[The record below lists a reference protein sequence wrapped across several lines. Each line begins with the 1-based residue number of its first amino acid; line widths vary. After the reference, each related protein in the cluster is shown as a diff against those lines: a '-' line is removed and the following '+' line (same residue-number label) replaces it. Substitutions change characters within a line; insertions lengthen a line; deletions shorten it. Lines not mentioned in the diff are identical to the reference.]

1 MLVRVQRVSVTRCRS
16 QRPLPEVEHIVGA
29 GTEGQQAFDAVTQGS
44 CLRPS
49 GEKLKAPIDRRSCGE
64 ESLTYR
70 LNQRRIA
77 HMRGFSEQAGG
88 QVPLGVDGKQLV
100 DFTYVALDEICCRLD
115 TLRSDV
121 LASGHQVEDEI
132 VDQRLNRY

>member
-1 MLVRVQRVSVTRCRS
+1 
-16 QRPLPEVEHIVGA
+16 
-29 GTEGQQAFDAVTQGS
+29 FDAVTQGS

-64 ESLTYR
+64 ESLSDR

-77 HMRGFSEQAGG
+77 RMGSFSEQAGG
-88 QVPLGVDGKQLV
+88 QVPFAVDCKQLV
-100 DFTYVALDEICCRLD
+100 DFTYLALDEVCCRLD

-121 LASGHQVEDEI
+121 LASGHQVEDGI